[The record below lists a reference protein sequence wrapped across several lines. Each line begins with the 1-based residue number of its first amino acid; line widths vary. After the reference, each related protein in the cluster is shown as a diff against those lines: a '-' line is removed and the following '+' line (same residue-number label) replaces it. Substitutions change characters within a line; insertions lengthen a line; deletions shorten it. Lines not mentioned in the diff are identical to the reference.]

1 MTAEPGPSSKQSVL
15 VVDDD
20 IELLDALEAA
30 FKEAGDLQI
39 LALANFDDA
48 KRSLRTEKFDVLI
61 TDVRLGAF
69 NGLQLAVVARDTNP
83 GIRVII
89 FSGFDDPV
97 LRQDAERL
105 GATFLTKP
113 VMSSQL
119 LQLIRDVAG
128 DGGGP
133 PSG

>member
-1 MTAEPGPSSKQSVL
+1 MTAQPAPSSKRSVL

-20 IELLDALEAA
+20 IELLDALEEA
-30 FKEAGDLQI
+30 FNEAGDLKTM
-39 LALANFDDA
+39 ALANFDDA
-48 KRSLRTEKFDVLI
+48 KRTLRNEKFDVLI

-69 NGLQLAVVARDTNP
+69 NGLQLAVVARDSNP
-83 GIRVII
+83 SVQLII

-113 VMSSQL
+113 VMSSRL
-119 LQLIRDVAG
+119 LQLIRGG
-128 DGGGP
+128 DGHGGP
-133 PSG
+133 KSS

>member
-1 MTAEPGPSSKQSVL
+1 MTAQPAPTSKRSVL

-20 IELLDALEAA
+20 IELLDALEEA
-30 FKEAGDLQI
+30 FKEAADVKTV
-39 LALANFDDA
+39 ALANFDDA
-48 KRSLRTEKFDVLI
+48 KRTLRNEKFDVLI

-113 VMSSQL
+113 VMSSRL
-119 LQLIRDVAG
+119 LELIRDGV
-128 DGGGP
+128 GP
-133 PSG
+133 ASG